1 MAGEDRGQGEGEQG
15 MGIAN
20 GIRLGLC
27 SVLLL
32 LAGCGLDGTGPGG
45 SGGSSDLLG
54 GGGIGGSGDGGGTA
68 AIQMTLVGRQAP
80 GIDALDVTVEGID
93 LLRNAQSSSDP
104 DGWVLLTD
112 EVRTYDILQLIDG
125 QMAIL
130 ADMPFEPGAYD
141 KIRIR
146 FNAATITVYGLVYD
160 MQLVGGGQS
169 IEIPLSDL
177 IVEDGQVT
185 EVGLDFD
192 PVQSVK
198 VLGNGSFQLN
208 PELNLVD
215 YDLYGALWGRVG
227 PLGIGARVAAYRAA
241 NGKLVAAAEVRE
253 DGTYLIPRLRS
264 VDEAGNPILY
274 NIEATADGYPSQA
287 YTDVQVFPGEENGG
301 FDFLLIWD
309 PSDDSEEETS
319 GSSESGFGQWGH
331 PHGGGGSGGDHG
343 SHQG

>member
-1 MAGEDRGQGEGEQG
+1 

-93 LLRNAQSSSDP
+93 LHRNAQSSSDP

-146 FNAATITVYGLVYD
+146 FSVATVTVTGVVYD

-169 IEIPLSDL
+169 IENPISDL

-185 EVGLDFD
+185 EIGLEFD
-192 PVQSVK
+192 PVQSIK
-198 VLGNGSFQLN
+198 VQGNGNFQLN

-215 YDLYGALWGRVG
+215 HDL
-227 PLGIGARVAAYRAA
+227 
-241 NGKLVAAAEVRE
+241 
-253 DGTYLIPRLRS
+253 
-264 VDEAGNPILY
+264 
-274 NIEATADGYPSQA
+274 
-287 YTDVQVFPGEENGG
+287 
-301 FDFLLIWD
+301 
-309 PSDDSEEETS
+309 
-319 GSSESGFGQWGH
+319 
-331 PHGGGGSGGDHG
+331 
-343 SHQG
+343 